1 MPVSRLTTEEIIHG
15 KFLILPGNSAVGKGL
30 KKLIDGKGPI
40 RSTGDATATILDD
53 DPAMTCR
60 KRP

>member
-1 MPVSRLTTEEIIHG
+1 MPVIRLTAEEIIHG
-15 KFLILPGNSAVGKGL
+15 KSLILPGNSAVGKGL
-30 KKLIDGKGPI
+30 KKLINGKGPI

-53 DPAMTCR
+53 DLARSCR